1 MEPLFC
7 VLTVFTANAETE
19 AEPLEPV
26 APEEKPAA
34 EPEAPAA
41 DPDTPNS
48 GTIFNTYG
56 LFAYPADIPL
66 KIPYSVDL

>member
-34 EPEAPAA
+34 EPEAPDAAPAA
-41 DPDTPNS
+41 DPDTPNN

-56 LFAYPADIPL
+56 LFA
-66 KIPYSVDL
+66 